1 MSHTAQARGF
11 RAPATQVSRFPTS
24 ASNGRGLILPPSYPS
39 YAHAVEYSS
48 FPSRKWAIMPR
59 TENADS
65 RDAEH
70 WATLWAASVT
80 ELAVF
85 AITPDGF
92 ISTWNPGAT
101 AIYGYSPDEI
111 IGRHSSDL
119 VPDDLREREA
129 YEAELRRAREYGSSV
144 TEGWRKRKDG
154 SVLWASI
161 VTTALVDST
170 GTLLGFAKLVR
181 DESEKQKAHDAVI
194 ESERRF
200 RLLVDGVSDY
210 AIFMLSPDG
219 LVTNW
224 NSGARRIKGYTAHEI
239 IGSHFSRFYTPEDAA
254 AGLPQRALAI
264 AAREGRFEAEGWR
277 VRRDGTRF
285 VAHVIVD
292 AIRDDSGT
300 LLGFAKI
307 TRDVTEKHEADKLLE
322 ATKAALFQAQKM
334 EAIGKLTGGVAHDFN
349 NVLQVLRGNLELLQS
364 RCARD
369 QWTMERLGNAI
380 EAVDRGATLASQLL
394 AFGRRQALRPEPVN
408 LGTMVRATDDLLRR
422 ALGETIEVETVVS
435 GGLWN
440 AFVDAHQL
448 ENVLLN
454 LAINA
459 RDAMPEG
466 GKLTLELANAML
478 DDHYVRSLSDVPA
491 GQYVMLGVTDTGSG
505 MSVDVLEK
513 AFEPFFTTKPEGQGT
528 GLGLSMAYG
537 FVKQSGG
544 HIRIY
549 SEPGHGT
556 TVRIYLPRTSAEARD
571 TVTRLNAPAMGGSE
585 TVLVVEDD
593 KRVQATVIA
602 MLTDLGYNVLKA
614 DNADQ
619 AIAVLSSVMH
629 IDLLFTDVVMPG
641 TLKSPEMARKAVQL
655 QPHLRVLFT
664 SGYTQNAIV
673 HGGRLDLGVELLSKP
688 YSRKELAFKVRQVL
702 GGDGTPLAVSASA
715 DSDNTSGTADSA
727 SLRVLV
733 VDDDAPTRDAVSELL
748 LMLGHRPTATASAQ
762 DALEAVANDPFNALL
777 TDVHLLDM
785 SGIELARRVVL
796 LRKDVSVIF
805 ASGDAIPYGEAS
817 DFPWQAL
824 RKPYTL
830 DQLELALR
838 KTQEDDA

>member
-1 MSHTAQARGF
+1 M
-11 RAPATQVSRFPTS
+11 P
-24 ASNGRGLILPPSYPS
+24 LI
-39 YAHAVEYSS
+39 
-48 FPSRKWAIMPR
+48 
-59 TENADS
+59 ENADS

-92 ISTWNPGAT
+92 ISTWNPGAV
-101 AIYGYSPDEI
+101 AIYGYSADEI
-111 IGRHSSDL
+111 IGQHSSIL
-119 VPDDLREREA
+119 LPDDPRDREV
-129 YEAELRRAREYGSSV
+129 YEGEFRRARENGSSV
-144 TEGWRKRKDG
+144 TEGWRKRKNN

-161 VTTALVDST
+161 VTTALVDAKGS
-170 GTLLGFAKLVR
+170 LLGYAKLVR
-181 DESEKQKAHDAVI
+181 DESEKRKAHAAVI

-224 NSGARRIKGYTAHEI
+224 NNGARRIKGYTAQEI
-239 IGSHFSRFYTPEDAA
+239 IGSHFSRFYPPEDAA
-254 AGLPQRALAI
+254 AGLPQRALET
-264 AAREGRFEAEGWR
+264 AAREGRFESEGRR
-277 VRRDGTRF
+277 VRRDGTQF

-292 AIRDDSGT
+292 AIRDDEGT

-307 TRDVTEKHEADKLLE
+307 TRDVTEKREADKLLE

-364 RCARD
+364 RCTRD
-369 QWTMERLGNAI
+369 QWMMERLGNAI
-380 EAVDRGATLASQLL
+380 EAVERGATLASQLL

-408 LGTMVRATDDLLRR
+408 LGTMVRSTDDLLRR

-459 RDAMPEG
+459 RDAMSDG
-466 GKLTLELANAML
+466 GKLTIELANAML
-478 DDHYVRSLSDVPA
+478 DDVYVRSLSDVPA
-491 GQYVMLGVTDTGSG
+491 GQYVMLAVTDTGSG

-513 AFEPFFTTKPEGQGT
+513 AFDPFFTTKPEGQGT

-571 TVTRLNAPAMGGSE
+571 PVTRLNAPAMGGNE
-585 TVLVVEDD
+585 TILVVEDD
-593 KRVQATVIA
+593 KKVQATVIA
-602 MLTDLGYNVLKA
+602 MLADLGYSVLKA

-619 AIAVLSSVMH
+619 AIAVLSSGVH
-629 IDLLFTDVVMPG
+629 VDLLFTDVVMPG
-641 TLKSPEMARKAVQL
+641 TLKSPEMARAAIQL

-673 HGGRLDLGVELLSKP
+673 HGGRLDPGVELLSKP
-688 YSRKELAFKVRQVL
+688 YSRKELAHKVRQVL
-702 GGDGTPLAVSASA
+702 GREGQPLKVAADTYSA
-715 DSDNTSGTADSA
+715 NTSSVAEPVA
-727 SLRVLV
+727 LRVLV
-733 VDDDAPTRDAVSELL
+733 VDDDEPTREAVSELL
-748 LMLGHRPTATASAQ
+748 LMLGHQPTVSASARA
-762 DALEAVANDPFNALL
+762 ALDAVAKTAFSVLL
-777 TDVHLLDM
+777 TDVNLPDM
-785 SGIELARRVVL
+785 SGIELARRVVK
-796 LRKDVSVIF
+796 LRRGIFVIF
-805 ASGDAIPYGEAS
+805 ASGDCIPDGEAS
-817 DFPWQAL
+817 DFPWRAL

-830 DQLELALR
+830 DQLRSALR
-838 KTQEDDA
+838 CVHDAHT